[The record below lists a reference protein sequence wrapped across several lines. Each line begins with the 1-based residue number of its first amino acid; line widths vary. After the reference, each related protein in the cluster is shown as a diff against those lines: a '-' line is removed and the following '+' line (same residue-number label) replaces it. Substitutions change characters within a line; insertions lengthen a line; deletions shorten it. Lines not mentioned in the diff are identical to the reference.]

1 MEWFYLVQIIEK
13 QIVIFISLFISMIFS
28 QVFINS
34 LEMVNKQATYNS
46 LCFLINRILYGIQ
59 IVSLYSNN
67 EYSFI
72 FSINENI
79 SISTIGNKIII
90 KTLNNK
96 YPIYLEEDL
105 KLNLNI
111 NCKLNAGT
119 YLLRIKKEDDIV
131 KILFENIK

>member
-1 MEWFYLVQIIEK
+1 MEWFYLVQIVEK

-34 LEMVNKQATYNS
+34 LEMVNKQAAYNS

-59 IVSLYSNN
+59 IVSLYPNN
-67 EYSFI
+67 EYSCI

-79 SISTIGNKIII
+79 SISAIENKIII
-90 KTLNNK
+90 KTLNDK

-111 NCKLNAGT
+111 NYKLNSGT
-119 YLLRIKKEDDIV
+119 YLLRIRKENDII